1 MDYNIILVR
10 YGEIALKGK
19 NRYIFE
25 DRLIQNIRNQI
36 AEYPEIRINKT
47 YGRIY
52 LELNGVNWEKVATKL
67 RKVFGVVSLS
77 PVIRASLDIDLVK
90 DIALMIIKDR
100 KPATFK
106 INTKR
111 PYKVFPYDTPQI
123 NQLIGRFILQN
134 VKELKVDVHNPE
146 VEVNIEVREE
156 GIFIYSQIINGTGGL
171 PLGSSGKGFVLIS
184 GGLDSPVAAWLAMKR
199 GIKVELIHFHAY
211 PNTSL
216 AALRK
221 VIDITKVLTQYAG
234 RIKLQLVPF
243 LFIQKEIKN
252 KTLESY
258 HITIMRRFFL
268 RITEKL
274 AEINDAKAIITGD
287 NIGQVASQ
295 TLESMQVISS
305 VASLPI
311 LRPVITMDKPEIVS
325 FAEKIGTY
333 DISIRPYLDTCA
345 KFVPKS
351 PRTKPT
357 IEATE
362 RIENNLN
369 VDYLV
374 EKAINK
380 VRTIWITTN
389 NNLSDQDLLDL
400 ILDEEFNE

>member
-52 LELNGVNWEKVATKL
+52 LELNGVNWEKVAAKL
-67 RKVFGVVSLS
+67 RRVFGVVSLS

-90 DIALMIIKDR
+90 DIALMIINDR

-111 PYKVFPYDTPQI
+111 PYKFFPYDTPQI

-216 AALRK
+216 ATLRK
-221 VIDITKVLTQYAG
+221 VIDIAKILTQYAG
-234 RIKLQLVPF
+234 RIKLQLFPF

-380 VRTIWITTN
+380 VRTILITTN